1 VAVVVA
7 VLGGTTAAAFLVE
20 LPYYVVQPG
29 SVRSAD
35 ERVDILGST
44 DDDPDGEVF
53 FTTVYLHRATPALMA
68 RAWLDDAVEIRTSEE
83 MYPDGDRE
91 GQRQLNRRRMDLS
104 KLVATRVALD
114 YLGIDA
120 EYDSNG
126 TRVLGVA
133 PGSPSADVLRPD
145 DVIVEVDGGEIGMPS
160 DIAEELSGRQPGET
174 VDVLVRRPLDDDVA
188 EERLSVELAADP
200 EDPQRP
206 MLGIEAE
213 PASPVV
219 RSEVDVSVDSGEVS
233 GPSAGLAWAL
243 AIVDRLSPGS
253 LTQGRSIA
261 VTGEIRDDGSVGEVG
276 GVAQKT
282 AAVKR
287 RGVDVFVFP
296 ADTPEEVQRE
306 MRRIAGDDLEL
317 RPVATFDEAVEALVP
332 NGVERPA

>member
-1 VAVVVA
+1 MVA
-7 VLGGTTAAAFLVE
+7 VLGGTTAAAFLVQ

-35 ERVDILGST
+35 DRVDILGNT
-44 DDDPDGEVF
+44 DDDPEGEVF
-53 FTTVYLHRATPALMA
+53 FTTVYLHQATPALLT
-68 RAWLDDAVEIRTSEE
+68 RAWLDDAAEIRTPEE

-91 GQRQLNRRRMDLS
+91 GQRRLNRQRMDLS
-104 KLVATRVALD
+104 KLVATRVALE

-120 EYDSNG
+120 EYDSDG

-133 PGSPSADVLRPD
+133 PASPSADVLRPD
-145 DVIVEVDGGEIGMPS
+145 DVIVEVDGGGIGMPS

-174 VDVLVRRPLDDDVA
+174 VDVLVRRQGEDDVV

-200 EDPQRP
+200 DDPGRP

-219 RSEVDVSVDSGEVS
+219 RSEVDVAVDSGEVS
-233 GPSAGLAWAL
+233 GPSAGLAWTL
-243 AIVDRLSPGS
+243 TIIDRLSPGS
-253 LTQGRSIA
+253 LTQGRAVA

-287 RGVDVFVFP
+287 RGVDVFIFP
-296 ADTPEEVQRE
+296 ADTPDEVQQE

-317 RPVATFDEAVEALVP
+317 RPVATLDDAVEALAP
-332 NGVERPA
+332 DGIERPA